1 MGFSVS
7 LYAIF
12 DRDPADVQRDL
23 GLAPNGETAHFPDAP
38 ASGAITTPGVY
49 LLYFND
55 RVMLG
60 EDAIRPVNANSR
72 LLACNVNETCMYS
85 AVTAI
90 NCGREEWSV
99 IHDANVSILNLETH
113 GDVPALYAS
122 IRDDKLS
129 RQEQD
134 GDGVDHLFDVPVELF
149 VRLGG
154 IRYNEDLKSYDPEPW
169 HTLVSTR
176 GSSKWWWPLSK
187 KA

>member
-12 DRDPADVQRDL
+12 DRDPADVQRDI
-23 GLAPNGETAHFPDAP
+23 GLQPNGEIEAFPDAP
-38 ASGAITTPGVY
+38 ASGAVTKSGVY
-49 LLYFND
+49 VLYFND
-55 RVMLG
+55 RAMFG

-99 IHDANVSILNLETH
+99 IHDANTGILNLETF
-113 GDVPALYAS
+113 GDVPTPYSS

-129 RQEQD
+129 RQAQD
-134 GDGVDHLFDVPVELF
+134 EEGVDHVFDVPIELF

-154 IRYNEDLKSYDPEPW
+154 IRYDQDLDSDDAKPW
-169 HTLVSTR
+169 HTLVSKKR
-176 GSSKWWWPLSK
+176 RARWWLPFAQK
-187 KA
+187 T